1 MRCAGTEETRKSKKQ
16 TQKNLNFN
24 KSIIETSLP
33 MALGLFDTSVDRVGT
48 YE

>member
-1 MRCAGTEETRKSKKQ
+1 VQVQKKLAKVKNKRK
-16 TQKNLNFN
+16 KNLNFN

-33 MALGLFDTSVDRVGT
+33 RAVGLFDTSVERVGT